1 MELQNRAGGMMM
13 NTEDKMEFEIPEAEI
28 IRFDRKDIIRTSGG
42 RRIIFCSADNNV
54 GCMENAM
61 MD

>member
-1 MELQNRAGGMMM
+1 M
-13 NTEDKMEFEIPEAEI
+13 NTEDRMEFEIPEAEI
-28 IRFDRKDIIRTSGG
+28 IRFDRKDIIRTSGR